1 MHNAAHVYMAVL
13 KPAVPMTPFSNSL
26 HVHCQLQMI
35 DGACGYTV
43 QCTYLEFVHTVHTTH
58 MELVHTVHTTHMGVD
73 TQHLGGTT
81 TWLLPSLTPGQTPS
95 LLV

>member
-1 MHNAAHVYMAVL
+1 MQHTYMAVL
-13 KPAVPMTPFSNSL
+13 KPTVPMAQFSNSL
-26 HVHCQLQMI
+26 HVHYQLQMI

-43 QCTYLEFVHTVHTTH
+43 QCTYFEF
-58 MELVHTVHTTHMGVD
+58 VHTVHTTHMGVD
-73 TQHLGGTT
+73 TRHLGVTT

>member
-1 MHNAAHVYMAVL
+1 MAVL
-13 KPAVPMTPFSNSL
+13 KPAVPMAQFSNSL

-58 MELVHTVHTTHMGVD
+58 MGLVHTAHMGVD
-73 TQHLGGTT
+73 TQRLSGTT
-81 TWLLPSLTPGQTPS
+81 TWLLPSLTPGQTLS
-95 LLV
+95 LQV